1 MIQNLKIQN
10 YALIKHLDI
19 DFEKGMSVLTGET
32 GAGKSIIIGA
42 LGLLM
47 GQRAD
52 TKTIR
57 EGEQKCII
65 EGTFILP
72 EKKDNLRQAL
82 WFDEM
87 DIEYD
92 TQCIIRREINV
103 NGKSRTFINDTPAQL
118 NQLKELASWLIDI
131 HSQHEN
137 LLLRNDDFQRDI
149 VDAVAGNGEL
159 VRQYEKEYKNYKKLL
174 NDLQQLTEQ
183 KENYDRTYDYVK
195 FQYDQLEQAHL
206 QPDEL
211 EALET
216 EQQQLAH
223 TEDILSALSTAISLL
238 DYEESG
244 VCQALKECVNRLK
257 HVEHYLPSLPQLKQR
272 LDSSSI
278 EINDILSELTSLQ
291 EHTSFDPE
299 RLQIVEE
306 RIDLINNLLQKH
318 HVQDTKQLL
327 ELKEQFAQTL
337 EEHDNFDERL
347 NMLNKQLAEQ
357 KEQLSSLANQLTG
370 SRKKACPTIVAQ
382 VEKDLKTL
390 GIQHAR
396 IEIRITPLADF
407 TGSGIDD
414 VRIFFAANKNQTLRP
429 AQEIASGGEIA
440 RLMLCLKSITTQ
452 QQAIGTI
459 VFDEVDT
466 GVSGEVASNM
476 GEIMRAMSEHR
487 QVIVITHLPQIA
499 AKGQQHYKVYK
510 QDGETM
516 TETHIKRLN
525 NDERIEELAHL
536 LSGDTLTQAALDNAK
551 ALLKI

>member
-149 VDAVAGNGEL
+149 VDAVAGNGEI

-216 EQQQLAH
+216 EQQQLEH

-318 HVQDTKQLL
+318 HVQDTKHLL

-357 KEQLSSLANQLTG
+357 KEQLSSHANQLTG

>member
-216 EQQQLAH
+216 EQQQLEH

-337 EEHDNFDERL
+337 EEHDNFEERL

>member
-19 DFEKGMSVLTGET
+19 DFGKGMSVLTGET

-216 EQQQLAH
+216 EQQQLEH

-347 NMLNKQLAEQ
+347 NMLNQQLAEQ

>member
-149 VDAVAGNGEL
+149 VDAVAGKGEL

>member
-216 EQQQLAH
+216 EQQQLEH

-257 HVEHYLPSLPQLKQR
+257 HVEHYLPSLTQLKQR

-347 NMLNKQLAEQ
+347 NMLNQQLAEQ

>member
-216 EQQQLAH
+216 EQQQLEH

-244 VCQALKECVNRLK
+244 VCQSLKECVNRLK

-347 NMLNKQLAEQ
+347 NMLNQQLAEQ

>member
-216 EQQQLAH
+216 EQQQLEH

-347 NMLNKQLAEQ
+347 NMLNKQLAER

-396 IEIRITPLADF
+396 IEIKITPLADF

>member
-195 FQYDQLEQAHL
+195 FQYDQLEQTHL

-216 EQQQLAH
+216 EQQQLEH

-357 KEQLSSLANQLTG
+357 KEQLSSLANRLTG

>member
-206 QPDEL
+206 QHDEL

-216 EQQQLAH
+216 EQQQLEH

>member
-159 VRQYEKEYKNYKKLL
+159 VKQYEKEYKNYKKLL
-174 NDLQQLTEQ
+174 NNLQQLTEQ

-216 EQQQLAH
+216 EQQQLEH

-327 ELKEQFAQTL
+327 ELKEHFAQTL

-357 KEQLSSLANQLTG
+357 KEQLSSLANQLTE

-476 GEIMRAMSEHR
+476 GEIMRVMSEHR

>member
-19 DFEKGMSVLTGET
+19 DFDKGMSVLTGET

-357 KEQLSSLANQLTG
+357 KKQLSSLANQLTG

>member
-149 VDAVAGNGEL
+149 VDAVAGNGEI

-216 EQQQLAH
+216 EQQQLEH

-318 HVQDTKQLL
+318 HVQDTKHLL

>member
-216 EQQQLAH
+216 EQQQLEH

>member
-19 DFEKGMSVLTGET
+19 DFGKGMSVLTGET

-216 EQQQLAH
+216 EQQQLEH

-347 NMLNKQLAEQ
+347 NMLNQQLAEQ

-440 RLMLCLKSITTQ
+440 RLMLCLKSTTTQ

>member
-216 EQQQLAH
+216 EQQQLEH

-357 KEQLSSLANQLTG
+357 KKQLSSLANQLTG

>member
-19 DFEKGMSVLTGET
+19 DFDKGMSVLTGET

-216 EQQQLAH
+216 EQQQLEH

-357 KEQLSSLANQLTG
+357 KEQLSSLANQLTE